1 MNSKPMTKKQRLL
14 SRFLS
19 GTLSRDA
26 GGFTLIELV
35 VIIIII
41 GVLAVAALP
50 RFFDR
55 QSFDARG
62 FYDQALVTARY
73 GQKVAVAQHTSVFF
87 NANAASNTIC
97 LSYVADAACTNPAGV
112 ANPADG
118 SKFSKT
124 APDGVTLTASVSFS
138 FSALGKPSPDTAVA
152 FGIVGD
158 GMTRTIT
165 VERETGYVH

>member
-1 MNSKPMTKKQRLL
+1 MARKIGLQS
-14 SRFLS
+14 
-19 GTLSRDA
+19 
-26 GGFTLIELV
+26 GFTLVELV
-35 VIIIII
+35 VILVIV

-62 FYDQALVTARY
+62 FYDQALSMARY
-73 GQKVAVAQHTSVFF
+73 GQKVAIAQHANVFF

-97 LSYVADAACTNPAGV
+97 LTYVADAGCANPAGV
-112 ANPADG
+112 TNPADG
-118 SKFSKT
+118 NKFSKT
-124 APDGVTLTASVSFS
+124 APAGVTLSASVSFS
-138 FSALGKPSPDTAVA
+138 FSALGKPDPDAAVSL
-152 FGIVGD
+152 GIVGD